1 MEYMDLETFKNTY
14 YPKLKQ
20 GQLAAWM
27 GVSDAQYS
35 RVKGEYESYTSDA
48 FKTIAAWMKSMHNVV
63 LTYKDPKYAAKLQM
77 EEKYSA
83 IIRAKDR
90 EIAKL
95 KEQVRQLQIEVR
107 SKEQIAPILADL
119 EKVIIAKHEKEK
131 AEKRQKK

>member
-1 MEYMDLETFKNTY
+1 MDLETFKNTY

-48 FKTIAAWMKSMHNVV
+48 FKTIASWMKNMHNVI
-63 LTYKDPKYAAKLQM
+63 LTYKDPKYAAKIQM

-83 IIRAKDR
+83 IIRAKDK

-95 KEQVRQLQIEVR
+95 KEQVRQLQIEVK

-119 EKVIIAKHEKEK
+119 EKVIIAKYKNEENNKKRKKE
-131 AEKRQKK
+131 